1 MSYNYDYARLGNSCQ
16 TSLNVLV
23 DNRKYLAPNDL
34 VYNLMYTRMKRYP
47 LYPTSKE
54 QDIISDDER
63 VYLDDGKVGKQSSDK
78 TTDESEGD
86 KGTENKQDELPPE
99 TYSCCGRR

>member
-16 TSLNVLV
+16 TSLDVLV
-23 DNRKYLAPNDL
+23 DNRKFLAPNDL

-47 LYPTSKE
+47 LYPTTKE

-63 VYLDDGKVGKQSSDK
+63 VYLDDGKIGKESTQDENK
-78 TTDESEGD
+78 EAESE
-86 KGTENKQDELPPE
+86 NKVPELPAE